1 MTIISTTVGRN
12 LRRKRVAIRVNKKV
26 WSAVL
31 GCSLKNDRTISVH
44 FQGKPFT
51 ITVTQVYVP
60 TSNAEEAETERFYE
74 DLQDLELAPQK
85 RCPFH
90 YRGLQCKSRKLRDT
104 WSNRWIWPWSIK
116 WSRAKANRVLPREN
130 TGHSKHPVPTT
141 QENVQTTAQ
150 LHSSH
155 TLQSNAQSP
164 ASQTST
170 VCELKGV
177 HQSCILSPAS
187 LTYMQSISC
196 IMVNW
201 MKHKLELRLPGEI

>member
-130 TGHSKHPVPTT
+130 TGHSKHPLPTT
-141 QENVQTTAQ
+141 QGKT
-150 LHSSH
+150 LHMDI
-155 TLQSNAQSP
+155 TRW
-164 ASQTST
+164 
-170 VCELKGV
+170 
-177 HQSCILSPAS
+177 
-187 LTYMQSISC
+187 SISKSYIIFLAAKMDTSYTVSKNKTGSWLWLSSWTPSC
-196 IMVNW
+196 QIQTEMEESRENQ
-201 MKHKLELRLPGEI
+201 